1 MRMLF
6 DRPTQ
11 SDPRTIKQWNGYV
24 PDFLLLDYN
33 SMKPA
38 AIAEVFGFYTDEYK
52 EKAKEKIAF
61 FSSLDKYDFV
71 YWRKYN
77 GDSIPIWKLKDIQ
90 NKLRKK

>member
-1 MRMLF
+1 
-6 DRPTQ
+6 
-11 SDPRTIKQWNGYV
+11 
-24 PDFLLLDYN
+24 
-33 SMKPA
+33 MKPA